1 MEIIRLCG
9 ASCLLAPPS
18 AEDARV
24 NNSRHTSVISTL
36 KTAIE
41 ENYEHSSPIPD
52 QRSTERSRRSQ
63 RLSQLCDAKQC
74 AIDAH
79 NSRRAAYVRH
89 RGRFRPRSDGAD
101 IRRGRKADASHDDA
115 G

>member
-52 QRSTERSRRSQ
+52 QRSTERARRGQ
-63 RLSQLCDAKQC
+63 RMSQLCDADRC
-74 AIDAH
+74 FINTHDG
-79 NSRRAAYVRH
+79 RRAADVRY
-89 RGRFRPRSDGAD
+89 RGRFRSRSDGAD
-101 IRRGRKADASHDDA
+101 IR
-115 G
+115 